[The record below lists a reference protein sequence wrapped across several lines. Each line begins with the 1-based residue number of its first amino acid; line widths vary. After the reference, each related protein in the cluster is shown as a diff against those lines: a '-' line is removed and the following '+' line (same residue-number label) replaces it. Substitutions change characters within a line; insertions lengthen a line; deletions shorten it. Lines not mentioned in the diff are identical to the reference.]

1 MNSFIRTILAA
12 LIGAALCMLATP
24 FMVLADSADLTTIAA
39 EYLLSE
45 EPESYEHLTRYAA
58 EGAGIYRTIDDIT
71 PKDVAGEGCT
81 VDMIAED
88 SGWSLITTSDG
99 IAYMHSED
107 LSRPYSDDDMDVL
120 AHVICG
126 EAQCYD
132 DQEQL
137 YVGSVVLNRV
147 KDSRYPDTIR
157 GVVFQRGQYA
167 CTWDG
172 NYYRTPTARNWE
184 NARQLLEHGSVLPVY
199 VVYQSGARQGK
210 GVYVRTKKHYY
221 CY

>member
-1 MNSFIRTILAA
+1 MSKTIKALFAA
-12 LIGAALCMLATP
+12 GIMAASMTVTAY
-24 FMVLADSADLTTIAA
+24 ADPADLTTIAA

-45 EPESYEHLTRYAA
+45 EPESYEHLTRYAV

-71 PKDVAGEGCT
+71 PKDIAVDGCT

-88 SGWSLITTSDG
+88 GGWSLITTADG
-99 IAYMHSED
+99 IAYMHSDD
-107 LSRPYSDDDMDVL
+107 LRKPYSDDDLEVL

-132 DQEQL
+132 DIEQL

-147 KDSRYPDTIR
+147 SDSRYPDSIR

-184 NARQLLEHGSVLPVY
+184 NARQLLEHGSILPVY

-210 GVYVRTKKHYY
+210 GVYVHTKRHYY